1 MFADTMYYNYYNQ
14 TVSIRQLWQAK
25 AVAAVPMSFLT
36 TLIPAS
42 FLLFLDIP
50 FVYRYFKKYT
60 ECVEKSQWKLKT
72 YIK

>member
-25 AVAAVPMSFLT
+25 SVAAVPNSFIA

-42 FLLFLDIP
+42 FLLFVDIP
-50 FVYRYFKKYT
+50 FAACMHQK
-60 ECVEKSQWKLKT
+60 
-72 YIK
+72 